1 MCVSNYT
8 LGEMFCGVTR
18 GWTSTI
24 YWALF
29 FEWGVYRPNPLYL
42 IRMFKN
48 NNSRRIL
55 PKSNPSVC
63 PTGTGVFL
71 KAHLET
77 RALVLFNNSCAP
89 VVSWMDG
96 WGGGKKKL
104 VGGEISTSWR
114 RHAAVPVVCV
124 PCNILFLQTATLNKL
139 REKEIP
145 VKR

>member
-1 MCVSNYT
+1 V
-8 LGEMFCGVTR
+8 LLEQEF
-18 GWTSTI
+18 
-24 YWALF
+24 
-29 FEWGVYRPNPLYL
+29 
-42 IRMFKN
+42 
-48 NNSRRIL
+48 
-55 PKSNPSVC
+55 
-63 PTGTGVFL
+63 FL

-96 WGGGKKKL
+96 WGGGKKSWL
-104 VGGEISTSWR
+104 GGRYPRLEGDMQLFQL
-114 RHAAVPVVCV
+114 CV